1 MKKVKMI
8 KAIIRPE
15 RLDFVKKALEGQ
27 GFYGMTVS
35 EVMGRG
41 DQKGVTLQYRGGIM
55 AIDLLPKTSIEV
67 VVKDTNADEVISLIQ
82 RAAKTGKMGD
92 GKIFQIPVE
101 KMVRVRTDEVEA

>member
-1 MKKVKMI
+1 MKMI

-15 RLDFVKKALEGQ
+15 RLDFAKKALEDQ

-41 DQKGVTLQYRGGIM
+41 DQKGIKIQFRGGTM
-55 AIDLLPKTSIEV
+55 AIDLLPKISIEV
-67 VVKDTNADEVISLIQ
+67 VVKDNKAEEVINLIQ
-82 RAAKTGKMGD
+82 QAAKTGKMGD

-101 KMVRVRTDEVEA
+101 KVVRVRTNEVEV

>member
-1 MKKVKMI
+1 MKMI

-15 RLDFVKKALEGQ
+15 RIDFVKKTLEDH
-27 GFYGMTVS
+27 GFYGMTVT

-41 DQKGVTLQYRGGIM
+41 DQKGITLQFRGGTM

-67 VVKDTNADEVISLIQ
+67 VISDAHAEKVISLIQ
-82 RAAKTGKMGD
+82 QAAKTGKMGD

-101 KMVRVRTDEVEA
+101 KMVRVRTDEVEV

>member
-1 MKKVKMI
+1 MKMI

-15 RLDFVKKALEGQ
+15 RLDFVKKSLEDH

-41 DQKGVTLQYRGGIM
+41 EQKGITLQYRGGLM
-55 AIDLLPKTSIEV
+55 AIDFLPKTSIEV
-67 VVKDTNADEVISLIQ
+67 VIKDENAEEIISLIQ
-82 RAAKTGKMGD
+82 QAAKTGKMGD

-101 KMVRVRTDEVEA
+101 KIVRVRTNEVET